1 VGCERQVLVSG
12 CESRYIDPVPF
23 PPPVRGVRAAV
34 VFLTRVPVGGFPYS
48 REDWRWSSAHFPFAG
63 LLVGL
68 GSAAVWRASYA
79 AGPWAASALA
89 VAAAM
94 MLTGAFH
101 EDGLADTADA
111 LGGAY
116 DRAKLFTILKDSRIG
131 SFGSAAL
138 TIVLILRVALLAR
151 LGTLAGVALVV
162 TSCMARVP
170 PIWLMR
176 AMPYVT
182 MDDQAKSRAVARAGW
197 GQTLV
202 ATSWGALAAAVGVEV
217 LSLPLRAT
225 LGGVAGCALV
235 ALVCGYRFHV
245 RAGGLTGDFLG
256 ATEQLCECALLLAL
270 ACAAP

>member
-1 VGCERQVLVSG
+1 
-12 CESRYIDPVPF
+12 VPI
-23 PPPVRGVRAAV
+23 PPAVRGVRAAI

-48 REDWRWSSAHFPFAG
+48 SEDWRWSSAHFPVAG
-63 LLVGL
+63 LLVGVC
-68 GSAAVWRASYA
+68 SAAAWRASFA
-79 AGPWAASALA
+79 AGPWVASALA
-89 VAAAM
+89 VAASM
-94 MLTGAFH
+94 MVTGAFH

-116 DRAKLFTILKDSRIG
+116 DREKLFIILKDSRIG

-151 LGTLAGVALVV
+151 LGALAGVALIV

-182 MDDQAKSRAVARAGW
+182 MDAQAKSRSVTRAGW

-202 ATSWGALAAAVGVEV
+202 ASSWGAIAAVVGVQV
-217 LSLPLRAT
+217 LALPWRAVV
-225 LGGVAGCALV
+225 GGAAGCGVV

-270 ACAAP
+270 ACAVR